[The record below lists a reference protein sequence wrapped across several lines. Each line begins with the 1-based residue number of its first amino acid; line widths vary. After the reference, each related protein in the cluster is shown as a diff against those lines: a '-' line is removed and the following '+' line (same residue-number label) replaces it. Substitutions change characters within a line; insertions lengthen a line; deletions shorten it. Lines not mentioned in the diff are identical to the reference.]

1 MASFYLI
8 FQYDL
13 WFIATVLKP
22 SLDTLA
28 VIIAPAVRKS
38 LICIVLPLWKWVA
51 NRGKYHLIAVNQG
64 DIGMSRYIP
73 TFLELIFELH
83 ALDKG
88 IDAIE

>member
-1 MASFYLI
+1 METAPNPY
-8 FQYDL
+8 
-13 WFIATVLKP
+13 
-22 SLDTLA
+22 LDTLA

-83 ALDKG
+83 ALDIG
-88 IDAIE
+88 IDAIEWE